1 MRSFFDLQKSS
12 WLLCIPSTK
21 IEGLQY
27 SGRASPRVLG
37 CALKRRPN
45 DTLGSTDLNLCDSTT
60 LRWRIGDVSSVICH
74 YVVMS
79 FRPFTS
85 TCPRWT
91 MMNHDEPWW
100 TMQRDSRSVWLTLQT
115 GKELEFQ
122 ALAPCASLQP
132 TGAFWVLR
140 SPQSVWGSY
149 HVWPQ
154 WWLLWTPSTRV
165 TGIINHSHW
174 SCKPT

>member
-100 TMQRDSRSVWLTLQT
+100 TMMNHAAWLKIGLADPSNRQRAWISSSC
-115 GKELEFQ
+115 
-122 ALAPCASLQP
+122 ALRILAADRGLL
-132 TGAFWVLR
+132 GAEATAICMR
-140 SPQSVWGSY
+140 
-149 HVWPQ
+149 
-154 WWLLWTPSTRV
+154 
-165 TGIINHSHW
+165 
-174 SCKPT
+174 